1 MARRESP
8 LSPRR
13 LDHAVLPVTS
23 LAAARARLTQLGFSV
38 APEALHPFGTENA
51 CVFLEDGTYLE
62 PLGVA
67 SREACEAAAIGG
79 NAFIARDQA
88 YRFRNGPDGFSS
100 IVFASDDANADH
112 VRFRREGLSGG
123 EMLEFSRAFQAEDGT
138 SAEASFRLAFAAD
151 LRAPDFFLFCC
162 ERTKA
167 RPPLPAALLVHAN
180 GVTGL
185 ARVVIG
191 EDNPTDFQYF
201 LESTLG
207 QRDVTAH
214 SFGMDIH
221 AANTTVSV
229 LTPAGLEAWYAIA
242 SRLGRGL
249 RAVALVFATQGLGR
263 VEALLR
269 DNDIAYEMRHQRILV
284 RPAPGQGAVFAFEE
298 RA

>member
-1 MARRESP
+1 MTRRESP

-23 LAAARARLTQLGFSV
+23 LAAARARLTRLGFSV
-38 APEALHPFGTENA
+38 APEAIHPFGTENA
-51 CVFLEDGTYLE
+51 CVFFEDGIYLE
-62 PLGVA
+62 PIGIA
-67 SREACEAAAIGG
+67 SRESCEAAAIKG
-79 NAFIARDQA
+79 NVFVARDQA
-88 YRFRNGPDGFSS
+88 HRFRNGQDGFSALAL
-100 IVFASDDANADH
+100 ASDDANADH
-112 VRFRREGLSGG
+112 ARFRREGLSGG
-123 EMLEFSRAFQAEDGT
+123 EMLEFSRAFQTESGE

-162 ERTKA
+162 ERTKE
-167 RPPLPAALLVHAN
+167 RPPLPGELLAHAN

-201 LESTLG
+201 LESALG

-214 SFGMDIH
+214 SFGMDIS

-229 LTPAGLEAWYAIA
+229 LTPAGLEAWYAITPQP
-242 SRLGRGL
+242 GRGL
-249 RAVALVFATQGLGR
+249 RAAALVFVTQSLGR